1 MVYTI
6 IKQQEGENKMQK
18 SNYCKITKQNDT
30 NYVIFPSIDNI
41 INFNRNTPQTE
52 EMAFF
57 NQSQAEGFKQ
67 TEFSGTTSYKEA
79 ESLLLHGWED
89 VSCELT
95 KCLNA
100 TNMGLKTVSKNFYS
114 PVGYQPCIPRY
125 LIGLPDSMIQRK
137 QVQQKQKVLN
147 IIKSICYSSKVKTET
162 IKEESLK
169 VLKLI
174 QSLEVKGYR
183 CNLYIVD
190 GIDKSRNAPEQT
202 LIYLKIKDSKQRLN
216 VKQVAFPLV
225 HPSMLRRIFFGV
237 TERLE
242 STKNVGRDYGTVL
255 DEVSV
260 KHKTKQFIK
269 NAIVLLPIIKEKE
282 ITNVENYT

>member
-1 MVYTI
+1 
-6 IKQQEGENKMQK
+6 MQK

-30 NYVIFPSIDNI
+30 NYVIFPSINNI
-41 INFNRNTPQTE
+41 VNFNRNTPQTKK
-52 EMAFF
+52 MAFI
-57 NQSQAEGFKQ
+57 NQSQAEGFQQ

-100 TNMGLKTVSKNFYS
+100 TNTGLKTVSKNFYS

-125 LIGLPDSMIQRK
+125 LKGLPDSMIQRK
-137 QVQQKQKVLN
+137 QIQQKQKVLN
-147 IIKSICYSSKVKTET
+147 IIKSICYSSRVRTET

-174 QSLEVKGYR
+174 QSLEAKGYR

-190 GIDKSRNAPEQT
+190 GIDKSSNVSNVSEQT
-202 LIYLKIKDSKQRLN
+202 LIYLKIKESKQRLN

-242 STKNVGRDYGTVL
+242 STKNVGRGYGTVL

-269 NAIVLLPIIKEKE
+269 NAIVLPPVIKEDE
-282 ITNVENYT
+282 ITNIEIYS

>member
-1 MVYTI
+1 
-6 IKQQEGENKMQK
+6 MQK

-30 NYVIFPSIDNI
+30 NYVIFPSINNI
-41 INFNRNTPQTE
+41 VNFNRNTPQTKK
-52 EMAFF
+52 MASI
-57 NQSQAEGFKQ
+57 NQAQAEGFRQ
-67 TEFSGTTSYKEA
+67 TEFTGTTSYKEA
-79 ESLLLHGWED
+79 ERLLLHGWED

-100 TNMGLKTVSKNFYS
+100 TNTGFKTVSKNFYS
-114 PVGYQPCIPRY
+114 PVGYQPCVPRY
-125 LIGLPDSMIQRK
+125 LKGLPDSMIQRK

-147 IIKSICYSSKVKTET
+147 IIKSVCYPSYVRTET

-174 QSLEVKGYR
+174 QSLEAKGYR

-190 GIDKSRNAPEQT
+190 GIVDGIDKSRNVSEQT
-202 LIYLKIKDSKQRLN
+202 LIYLKIKESKQRLN

-237 TERLE
+237 IERLE
-242 STKNVGRDYGTVL
+242 STKNVEGGYGIVL

-260 KHKTKQFIK
+260 KYKTKRIIK
-269 NAIVLLPIIKEKE
+269 NAIVLPPIIKENE
-282 ITNVENYT
+282 ITNIEIYS

>member
-1 MVYTI
+1 MYTI

-30 NYVIFPSIDNI
+30 NYVIFPSINNI
-41 INFNRNTPQTE
+41 VNFNRNTPQTE
-52 EMAFF
+52 KMASF
-57 NQSQAEGFKQ
+57 NQSQAEGFQ
-67 TEFSGTTSYKEA
+67 RTEFSGTTSYKEA

-100 TNMGLKTVSKNFYS
+100 TNTGFKTVSKNFYS
-114 PVGYQPCIPRY
+114 PVGYQPCVPRY
-125 LIGLPDSMIQRK
+125 LKGLPDSMIQRK
-137 QVQQKQKVLN
+137 KVQQKQKVLN
-147 IIKSICYSSKVKTET
+147 IIKSICYPSYVRTET

-174 QSLEVKGYR
+174 QSLEAKGYR

-190 GIDKSRNAPEQT
+190 GIDKSRNVSEQT
-202 LIYLKIKDSKQRLN
+202 LIYLKIKESKQRLN

-242 STKNVGRDYGTVL
+242 STKNIGRGYGTVL

-260 KHKTKQFIK
+260 KHKTKQIIK
-269 NAIVLLPIIKEKE
+269 NTIVLPPIIKENE
-282 ITNVENYT
+282 ITNIEIYS

>member
-1 MVYTI
+1 
-6 IKQQEGENKMQK
+6 MQK
-18 SNYCKITKQNDT
+18 SNYCKITKQDKT
-30 NYVIFPSIDNI
+30 NYVIFPSINNI
-41 INFNRNTPQTE
+41 VNFNRNTPQTE
-52 EMAFF
+52 KMASI
-57 NQSQAEGFKQ
+57 NQSQAEGFRQ
-67 TEFSGTTSYKEA
+67 TEFTGTTSYKEA
-79 ESLLLHGWED
+79 EGLLLHGWED

-95 KCLNA
+95 KSLNA
-100 TNMGLKTVSKNFYS
+100 TNTGLKTVSKNFYS

-125 LIGLPDSMIQRK
+125 LKGLPDSMIQRK
-137 QVQQKQKVLN
+137 QIQQKQKVLN
-147 IIKSICYSSKVKTET
+147 IIKSICYPSYIRTET

-174 QSLEVKGYR
+174 QSLESKGYR

-190 GIDKSRNAPEQT
+190 GIDKSRKVPEQT
-202 LIYLKIKDSKQRLN
+202 LIYLKIKESKQRLN

-242 STKNVGRDYGTVL
+242 STKHVGTGYGTVL

-260 KHKTKQFIK
+260 KHKTKQIIK
-269 NAIVLLPIIKEKE
+269 NAIVLPPIIKENE
-282 ITNVENYT
+282 ITNIENYT